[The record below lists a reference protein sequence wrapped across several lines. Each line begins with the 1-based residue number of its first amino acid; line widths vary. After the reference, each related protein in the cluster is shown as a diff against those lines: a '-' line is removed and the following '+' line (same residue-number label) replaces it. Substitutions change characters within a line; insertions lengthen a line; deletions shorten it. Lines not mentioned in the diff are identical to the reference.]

1 MKRNIGAILFSVILI
16 SVITFPFL
24 WLLLGSFKTMKE
36 LFSVPIRFFPEH
48 ISLDNYIAVFKAQ
61 PFGLYLYNSIVI
73 ALLGT
78 VAECGGFLYLGQT
91 LEDDAETAH
100 PMAGVLPGQGFRV
113 GRLVRFGYAALTPQ
127 ADSMLFRAGE
137 PVPVHEFHH
146 WDSTCNGTAFAAQKA
161 NGRHWD
167 CGFANGHLY
176 AGFPHLYWAGT
187 PLPQRFVTAAAQ
199 YAQTKT
205 GRTV

>member
-61 PFGLYLYNSIVI
+61 PFGLYLYNSFVI

-78 VAECGGFLYLGQT
+78 VLVVVASAIAPSVLIVNSLSCKFL
-91 LEDDAETAH
+91 ANA
-100 PMAGVLPGQGFRV
+100 
-113 GRLVRFGYAALTPQ
+113 
-127 ADSMLFRAGE
+127 SKK
-137 PVPVHEFHH
+137 H
-146 WDSTCNGTAFAAQKA
+146 WKTCNASS
-161 NGRHWD
+161 D
-167 CGFANGHLY
+167 CRKNAYFLSRGENFSKRAS
-176 AGFPHLYWAGT
+176 ACSRSPF
-187 PLPQRFVTAAAQ
+187 
-199 YAQTKT
+199 
-205 GRTV
+205 

>member
-78 VAECGGFLYLGQT
+78 VLVVVASAMASYSLARIPIKGKKLVLILVLTVNTPGITSGTTT
-91 LEDDAETAH
+91 LTKPPTMEA
-100 PMAGVLPGQGFRV
+100 PSSMALSSI
-113 GRLVRFGYAALTPQ
+113 
-127 ADSMLFRAGE
+127 SMGI
-137 PVPVHEFHH
+137 
-146 WDSTCNGTAFAAQKA
+146 D
-161 NGRHWD
+161 
-167 CGFANGHLY
+167 
-176 AGFPHLYWAGT
+176 
-187 PLPQRFVTAAAQ
+187 
-199 YAQTKT
+199 
-205 GRTV
+205 

>member
-61 PFGLYLYNSIVI
+61 PFGLYLYNSFVI

-78 VAECGGFLYLGQT
+78 VLVVVAS
-91 LEDDAETAH
+91 A
-100 PMAGVLPGQGFRV
+100 MASLFV
-113 GRLVRFGYAALTPQ
+113 GENSYQRQKTGIDPC
-127 ADSMLFRAGE
+127 ADSLPAAPCYTSESHLSDNEQYRA
-137 PVPVHEFHH
+137 
-146 WDSTCNGTAFAAQKA
+146 A
-161 NGRHWD
+161 
-167 CGFANGHLY
+167 
-176 AGFPHLYWAGT
+176 
-187 PLPQRFVTAAAQ
+187 
-199 YAQTKT
+199 
-205 GRTV
+205 

>member
-61 PFGLYLYNSIVI
+61 PFGLYLYNSFVI

-78 VAECGGFLYLGQT
+78 VLVVVASAMRSVAQVEENVAVCL
-91 LEDDAETAH
+91 DTAH
-100 PMAGVLPGQGFRV
+100 RIDLAELHKRKV
-113 GRLVRFGYAALTPQ
+113 
-127 ADSMLFRAGE
+127 D
-137 PVPVHEFHH
+137 
-146 WDSTCNGTAFAAQKA
+146 
-161 NGRHWD
+161 
-167 CGFANGHLY
+167 
-176 AGFPHLYWAGT
+176 
-187 PLPQRFVTAAAQ
+187 
-199 YAQTKT
+199 
-205 GRTV
+205 